1 MQCRILFHHEDEDHF
16 DWCKLDETSGE
27 VIESG
32 VSNFDE
38 LTTVCAE
45 NTSTL
50 VFIPQ
55 QNILLTSPVLPPKA
69 NNQQLNAIAFSIEEF
84 MAEDIEDCFFAVLTQ
99 QDDHSVPVAVINREE
114 MDGWMQLLSSNHI
127 HARFVLP
134 QIYLCPWSTDDDL
147 LATICPVE
155 EGFLIR
161 TGKHDGFFCR
171 QAILP
176 EMITLLEKNKSS
188 TKSRIVI
195 YGGDVLA
202 DFKSTDIVFE
212 QQSAIN
218 LLSQPVELLS
228 CINLKQKDY
237 QSSHQ
242 WLGVVKKWRWPLTAM
257 ALLLVLLA
265 AGTLLDGWK
274 KEQHYMD
281 LINQQKAVINQYLPD
296 LKVGNQPKKQ
306 LIKVLA
312 DSRGGEGQV
321 GFLDLLHEYSNLK
334 AGLSGIK
341 TQKILYQKSSLVVN
355 LEAGDLNSME
365 SFRSKLEKSS
375 FPAQIDNVSISPD
388 KTTGRLVMRS
398 Q

>member
-1 MQCRILFHHEDEDHF
+1 MQCRIQFYHEDADQF
-16 DWCKLDETSGE
+16 DWCKLDEASGE
-27 VIESG
+27 IIESG
-32 VSNFDE
+32 NSNFDE
-38 LTTVCAE
+38 LANVCAE
-45 NTSTL
+45 STSTL

-55 QNILLTSPVLPPKA
+55 QNILLASPVLPPKA
-69 NNQQLNAIAFSIEEF
+69 SKQQLNAIAFSIEEL

-99 QDDHSVPVAVINREE
+99 QDDHSVPVAVINREV

-134 QIYLCPWSTDDDL
+134 QVYLCPWSTDDDL
-147 LATICPVE
+147 LATVCPVE
-155 EGFLIR
+155 GGFLIR
-161 TGKHDGFFCR
+161 TGKHDGLFCR
-171 QAILP
+171 QAILS

-188 TKSRIVI
+188 TRSRIVI
-195 YGGDVLA
+195 YGDDVLA

-212 QQSAIN
+212 QQGAIN
-218 LLSQPVELLS
+218 LLTRPVELLS

-237 QSSHQ
+237 QSSQQ
-242 WLGVVKKWRWPLTAM
+242 WLGLTKKWRWPLVAM
-257 ALLLVLLA
+257 ALLIVLLA
-265 AGTLLDGWK
+265 AGMLLDGWK
-274 KEQHYMD
+274 KEQLYMD
-281 LINQQKAVINQYLPD
+281 LINQQKAVINQHLPD

-312 DSRGGEGQV
+312 GSRGSEGQV

-334 AGLSGIK
+334 TGLIGIK
-341 TQKILYQKSSLVVN
+341 TQKILYQQSSLVVN

-365 SFRSKLEKSS
+365 SFRSKLEKSN
-375 FPAQIDNVSISPD
+375 FPAQIDNVNISPD

>member
-1 MQCRILFHHEDEDHF
+1 MHCRIQFHHDDEDQF
-16 DWCKLDETSGE
+16 DWCKLDEVSGE
-27 VIESG
+27 VIKSG
-32 VSNFDE
+32 TSSFDE

-45 NTSTL
+45 SSKTL

-55 QNILLTSPVLPPKA
+55 QNILLASPVLPPKA
-69 NNQQLNAIAFSIEEF
+69 SNQQLNAIAFSIEEL
-84 MAEDIEDCFFAVLTQ
+84 MAEDIEDCFFAVLAQ
-99 QDDHSVPVAVINREE
+99 QDDHSVPVAVINREA
-114 MDGWMQLLSSNHI
+114 MDGWMQLLTSNHI
-127 HARFVLP
+127 HAGFVLP

-161 TGKHDGFFCR
+161 TGKHDGMFC
-171 QAILP
+171 QHAILSK
-176 EMITLLEKNKSS
+176 MVTLLEKNKSS

-195 YGGDVLA
+195 YGEDVLA

-212 QQSAIN
+212 QQSAIDI
-218 LLSQPVELLS
+218 LSQPVELQS

-237 QSSHQ
+237 QTSHQ
-242 WLGVVKKWRWPLTAM
+242 WLGVVKKWRWPMIAM
-257 ALLLVLLA
+257 TLLAVLLA

-281 LINQQKAVINQYLPD
+281 LVNQQKAVINQYLPG
-296 LKVGNQPKKQ
+296 LTVGNQPKKQ

-312 DSRGGEGQV
+312 DSRGSEGQV
-321 GFLDLLHEYSNLK
+321 SFLDLLHEYSNLK
-334 AGLSGIK
+334 TGLSGIK
-341 TQKILYQKSSLVVN
+341 TQKILYQQSRLVVN

-365 SFRSKLEKSS
+365 TFRSKLEKSR
-375 FPAQIDNVSISPD
+375 FPAQIENVNINPD

>member
-1 MQCRILFHHEDEDHF
+1 MQCRIQFYHEDADQF

-27 VIESG
+27 IIESG
-32 VSNFDE
+32 NSNFDE
-38 LTTVCAE
+38 LANVCAE
-45 NTSTL
+45 STSTL

-55 QNILLTSPVLPPKA
+55 QNILLASPVLPPKA
-69 NNQQLNAIAFSIEEF
+69 SKQQLNAIAFSIEEL

-99 QDDHSVPVAVINREE
+99 QDDHSVPVAVINREV

-127 HARFVLP
+127 QTRFVLP

-147 LATICPVE
+147 LATVCPVE
-155 EGFLIR
+155 GGFLIR
-161 TGKHDGFFCR
+161 TGKHDGLFCR
-171 QAILP
+171 QAILS

-195 YGGDVLA
+195 YGDDVLA

-212 QQSAIN
+212 QQGAIN
-218 LLSQPVELLS
+218 LLTRPVELLS

-237 QSSHQ
+237 QSSQQ
-242 WLGVVKKWRWPLTAM
+242 WLGLTKKWRWPLVAM
-257 ALLLVLLA
+257 ALLTVLLA
-265 AGTLLDGWK
+265 AGMLLDGWK
-274 KEQHYMD
+274 KEQLYMD
-281 LINQQKAVINQYLPD
+281 LINQQKAVINQHLPD

-312 DSRGGEGQV
+312 GSRGSEGQV

-334 AGLSGIK
+334 TGLIGIK
-341 TQKILYQKSSLVVN
+341 TQKILYQQSSLVVN

-365 SFRSKLEKSS
+365 SFRSKLEKSN
-375 FPAQIDNVSISPD
+375 FPAQIDNVNISPD